1 MIIVYRKTDDLELD
15 CCSII
20 RKRMLRDVLILVMW
34 PKWVHK
40 HLLEVAEMYSAGN
53 NQHRYLDLLTE
64 IFYTNFEDEDFNQLH
79 W

>member
-40 HLLEVAEMYSAGN
+40 HLLEVAEMYSAGKN
-53 NQHRYLDLLTE
+53 LT
-64 IFYTNFEDEDFNQLH
+64 
-79 W
+79 